1 MVEEATVSLL
11 LLVGLG
17 GLAGFLYYRR
27 VQGDKAAR
35 TAGVPR
41 RRSMG
46 KNRALLRN
54 QEGSLRWGA
63 MDDASGPGGDVE
75 LSSMSPAAQLRSA
88 DAGDGDTTAPG
99 MVNGLRVCFTC
110 GRPSKNLCGGCRKV
124 RYCSAECQAAH
135 WPAHSLV
142 CMPVAGG
149 GSGETDDNDVDA
161 GAVHVE
167 VVGGGGGGG
176 AGAGAGAASMG
187 SGLSRWYRE
196 RREKRDARRAQREAQ
211 RADAASQRAA
221 QRADDNER
229 RAVAAAQK
237 RAADALEQAFERAMA
252 ADHPGTAEMQAI
264 EDAIEK
270 ADEAGVDEL
279 TLSAAERRLKEVES
293 RAEAALRSAAKGRMA
308 EELAAIEA
316 TVSKGGDLADRG
328 ALALLQLVYDK
339 HPPKKASVSLAS
351 LQALDASQHGP
362 IKKAL
367 LQAQRDYHPDRNT
380 GTVRETLD
388 RNPAEWEVLCLTIC
402 QQLALVYD
410 ALFKG
415 DRVMHD

>member
-1 MVEEATVSLL
+1 MPPRAPPSPPSSPPPRHQSPIAEEAGLSFLFLIGVAGVAG
-11 LLVGLG
+11 LV
-17 GLAGFLYYRR
+17 YYQKTRGAQEHLDARR
-27 VQGDKAAR
+27 VG
-35 TAGVPR
+35 
-41 RRSMG
+41 G
-46 KNRALLRN
+46 KALLRH
-54 QEGSLRWGA
+54 QESTKSWDGEAPSSAAEL
-63 MDDASGPGGDVE
+63 GGVE
-75 LSSMSPAAQLRSA
+75 MKAAPTANPPPSRSSIEHAT
-88 DAGDGDTTAPG
+88 DGDDDKPPCA
-99 MVNGLRVCFTC
+99 VC
-110 GRPSKNLCGGCRKV
+110 GRPARKVCAGCRAQ
-124 RYCSAECQAAH
+124 RYCSIDCQTAH
-135 WPAHSLV
+135 WPTHSLV
-142 CMPVAGG
+142 CYPAA
-149 GSGETDDNDVDA
+149 DDSSD
-161 GAVHVE
+161 
-167 VVGGGGGGG
+167 GGGGGGPRGSADHGESGGGG
-176 AGAGAGAASMG
+176 ALA
-187 SGLSRWYRE
+187 SGLSRWYRDQT
-196 RREKRDARRAQREAQ
+196 EKRDARRAEREAKRAEASQAREAQ
-211 RADAASQRAA
+211 RADE
-221 QRADDNER
+221 NER
-229 RAVAAAQK
+229 RAAATAQK
-237 RAADALEQAFERAMA
+237 RAADALERAFEQAAA
-252 ADHPGTAEMQAI
+252 ADHPGDAEMQAI